1 MTRRKIILLS
11 IPIIIF
17 LIGLGGFLFLRSSY
31 FLDNLL
37 KTPLQQVIE
46 NQINEKYTAH
56 IDKLSGDIFTGIKVE
71 KFRIEERNTEKAP
84 ILSTAEIVF
93 KYNFFALLRRRFLI
107 TSLEINGP
115 EFDLRRNSE
124 GEVNLTQVLRESS
137 DKSDS
142 SFTFDIGNVSVNSGK
157 ILFADTENNI
167 QLNLPDITLKLNRN
181 PEQSK
186 HSGSIDFGRGSFSLD
201 GKKLAI
207 DTLGKKIQFSLSTD
221 SGDLKEHNLRFGNS
235 VLTISGDWADNLW
248 KLDANLRFDA
258 ADIQKF
264 LTDNL
269 QINGNGNIAIAVA
282 GTNSTLSGTI
292 IANVPKLSINR
303 IQNSIDTSEN
313 KTRQIDISDLTIDTT
328 LDLAEKPNVI
338 LNNLNMQIANGDISG
353 KGNMTFDNYSEGN
366 VIERIQHL
374 VKQPIFYF
382 CNWDISDIQ
391 LNSLLTMLVKNPPN
405 SPHIQTGILAGSA
418 ILTGDTSGNLKFDS
432 DLQVL
437 DISLFVE
444 SKSEQIFLQ
453 DSSLNCTITSD
464 PKNGSNIIVDGMIDE
479 TTVNVSGTYESLE
492 VELRDVDFGKLFE
505 IFNSIPFKGIGRVSA
520 TINKDATAYGHVVI
534 PKASYD
540 KDYIPL
546 GHLAGDFRYQD
557 NVVFFEETYLT
568 KNGVKGDTKVA
579 IDGNVYVGNGFP
591 AEFTIIAEKLVLDD
605 EYNRIFFRQG
615 YPIDGIIVGNL
626 YLFDSLTS
634 LGGKGNFTVNSG
646 VAWDIKL
653 DPLELALDIK
663 DTSLT
668 ISDFKI
674 TSRGQLV
681 TLNTHVSK
689 KGDFE
694 FSLKNSKDKPVQLSE
709 IALAADITDF
719 PFDGKMDIH
728 LTSYLKKPNDP
739 ITEVTI
745 NVSELSFIGNPLGD
759 GYVHGLLIDSE
770 ENSPEPSYFKFTGK
784 AFEDTSSIDGIIDFS
799 NGNPYQFTIK
809 SEKIA
814 ATPILRIFHPTLEQI
829 TGTADSVVKIKGTI
843 ADLVPDKK
851 EMDASRR
858 IYPYVV
864 DILVNNTDLEFNSL
878 HFTNAKPIRI
888 KIEDDIITFSESS
901 LTVGQ
906 EQVPFIQL
914 SGTIDAKTERINFTS
929 KQNHDLTFNAFCKE
943 LGLPI
948 SGTASYLMKL
958 TGTLPKPIVD
968 VSWRI
973 PTLVWST
980 EVREIRIRHVNG
992 EFNYENDTVNIKPF
1006 SLELL
1011 DNVVQVG
1018 GILVINHDELD
1029 KSLLNLNINSD
1040 NINLIKFSD
1049 FVKNKLPAELVN
1061 RLTVGGESLVQGN
1074 VDLLLSINGNIA
1086 EPIIDIKSRSIDSQP
1101 IHLGTFG
1108 KPVIF
1113 DRIHAKAVIGSQLV
1127 HVGDIEVNGQIGDS
1141 YFQIDGETTFSR
1153 HEKDEIKYNYTVST
1167 EKLELS
1173 DFLSIYSPNSPSFNG
1188 RISATAQIS
1197 GTGFAYDRIKAT
1209 CKINE
1214 LNIHNQDIKIRNIS
1228 TVDFLINNDRITTL
1242 FPLQL
1247 TSPILDTRIDISID
1261 GPVITPNISVKWQG
1275 ELSNLLY
1282 KEYNLPMQWSGN
1294 VDYTNEQISVLT
1306 QITSNGHSLT
1316 LNGLIPFNLSLEQLD
1331 LSDRFLDAPLNV
1343 QLVGKELP
1351 LSFFPGVNAVFIE
1364 ADGVTDIDLALQG
1377 TTQNPYLNG
1386 NVFCEANKLRLNTLN
1401 QQFERVRLQ
1410 LKASEDV
1417 IEFSN
1422 FEFGVEDGTCN
1433 LRKGELQ
1440 LDGLTPKLLV
1450 IEGLTLTKYP
1460 LGSALQEIIPQDTLM
1475 DVFGNVTA
1483 SLTKMKIPFD
1493 RFLQHVEKIPIPRLV
1508 ENINFDGITQE
1519 AEAEFSVN
1527 NISLG
1532 FIALEQQYSFE
1543 NPEPIPITLNAGTF
1557 RMKGLKLE
1565 NNIPNSASDADV
1577 PLVFSCYGSWDMR
1590 GDIFANLQINNFNI
1604 STFDTFLSNE
1614 FIDSYNKRGNL
1625 STSINIT
1632 GAYASPNI
1640 SVLIEGDNLG
1650 INQAKIDEFTGE
1662 LTYHPLEKHWTI
1674 SEEKTQLRIGKNRL
1688 TCWGYIPFNI
1698 SFIEPRIEP
1707 IQEPMDV
1714 KFSLILDDLNTIRSI
1729 EPLIRSANGDAAITG
1744 TITGTQN
1751 APRLTGIGVMNVD
1764 SLSFKDTPIYF
1775 ENLESTFEFTE
1786 SEIKIDRMNG
1796 QLNGGEFAAN
1806 GNITT
1811 NWLQINGVDLSAS
1824 MRNSTFTESGKY
1836 QVTLSS
1842 DNLHLSG
1849 MLVDTKLNGDIK
1861 IHTGRYRQNWSDVL
1875 DAFTAG
1881 TVTDSDL
1888 FSYAPIL
1895 RNLTLNLGIDI
1906 PSNFRLLSSTGGTTD
1921 IEIKCSGEMTGS
1933 LQAPIFTGNLSILT
1947 GKISTFTQI
1956 FEIQE
1961 GSTITNLSDK
1971 SFDPELNLLLQ
1982 TRHPIRGVILSDGT
1996 TADFIIYVSITG
2008 ILPNGDPEKAN
2019 VEIWADPINS
2029 STTEIL
2035 TDAQILALLSPGNTF
2050 LLSFGG
2056 FTFTISPRFDQNQ
2069 GHIIAE
2075 YPLPFGN
2082 NMSIKMEGGET
2093 GELGVDL
2100 QLLERRF

>member
-46 NQINEKYTAH
+46 NQINDKYTAH

-71 KFRIEERNTEKAP
+71 KFRIEERNTEKTP
-84 ILSTAEIVF
+84 ILSTAEIVL
-93 KYNFFALLRRRFLI
+93 KYNFFGLLRRRFLV
-107 TSLEINGP
+107 TSLEINVP

-142 SFTFDIGNVSVNSGK
+142 SFTFDIANVSVNSGK

-167 QLNLPDITLKLNRN
+167 LLSLPDITLKLNRK

-201 GKKLAI
+201 GKKLSI
-207 DTLGKKIQFSLSTD
+207 DTLGKKIQFSVSTD

-235 VLTISGDWADNLW
+235 DLTISGDWADNLW

-258 ADIQKF
+258 ADIQSF
-264 LTDNL
+264 LTDDL
-269 QINGNGNIAIAVA
+269 QINGNGNIALAVA

-303 IQNSIDTSEN
+303 ILNSIDTLEN

-353 KGNMTFDNYSEGN
+353 NGNMTFDTNSEGN
-366 VIERIQHL
+366 VIERIQHF

-382 CNWDISDIQ
+382 SNWEISEIQ
-391 LNSLLTMLVKNPPN
+391 LNSLLTMFVEIPENAPQIE
-405 SPHIQTGILAGSA
+405 SGILTGSA
-418 ILTGDTSGNLKFDS
+418 LLTGDTSGNLKFDS
-432 DLQVL
+432 DLQIM
-437 DISLFVE
+437 DTSLFVVPK
-444 SKSEQIFLQ
+444 SKQIFLQ
-453 DSSLNCTITSD
+453 DSSLNCSVISGTQNESKIS
-464 PKNGSNIIVDGMIDE
+464 VDGMIDE
-479 TTVNVSGTYESLE
+479 TSVNISGTYESLE
-492 VELRDVDFGKLFE
+492 VELREVDFGKLFE
-505 IFNSIPFKGIGRVSA
+505 IFNSIPFKGIGKVSA
-520 TINKDATAYGHVVI
+520 TVNKDATAYGHVEI
-534 PKASYD
+534 PNASYD
-540 KDYIPL
+540 KDHIPL
-546 GHLAGDFRYQD
+546 GQLAGDFRYQD
-557 NVVFFEETYLT
+557 NVMFFEDTYLT
-568 KNGVKGDTKVA
+568 KKGVKGDTKVA

-605 EYNRIFFRQG
+605 EYNRIFFRQD
-615 YPIDGIIVGNL
+615 YPIDGIIIGNL

-634 LGGKGNFTVNSG
+634 LGGKGNFTVDSG

-681 TLNTHVSK
+681 TLNTYVNK

-694 FSLKNSKDKPVQLSE
+694 FSLKNSKNKPVQLAE
-709 IALAADITDF
+709 IALAADIADF

-728 LTSYLKKPNDP
+728 LTSQLKKPNGP
-739 ITEVTI
+739 STEVTI
-745 NVSELSFIGNPLGD
+745 HVSELSFDGNQLGD
-759 GYVHGLLIDSE
+759 GFVHGVLIEPE
-770 ENSPEPSYFKFTGK
+770 ENTPEPSYFQFTGN
-784 AFEDTSSIDGIIDFS
+784 AFENTSSIDGIIGIS

-829 TGTADSVVKIKGTI
+829 TGTADSVVNIKGTI

-864 DILVNNTDLEFNSL
+864 DILVNDTDLEFNSL
-878 HFTNAKPIRI
+878 HFTNAKPVRI

-901 LTVGQ
+901 LSVGQ

-929 KQNHDLTFNAFCKE
+929 KQNQDLTFNAFCKE

-958 TGTLPKPIVD
+958 TGTLPNPIVD

-980 EVREIRIRHVNG
+980 EVGEIRIRNTDG

-1006 SLELL
+1006 SMELL

-1018 GILVINHDELD
+1018 GRLTINHDELD
-1029 KSLLNLNINSD
+1029 KSLLNLNINSN
-1040 NINLIKFSD
+1040 NINLVKFSD
-1049 FVKNKLPAELVN
+1049 LVKNKLPAEIVN
-1061 RLTVGGESLVQGN
+1061 RLTVDGESLVQGN
-1074 VDLLLSINGNIA
+1074 VDLLLSVNGNIA

-1101 IHLGTFG
+1101 IHLGAFG

-1127 HVGDIEVNGQIGDS
+1127 HIEDIEVNGQIGDS
-1141 YFQIDGETTFSR
+1141 YFQIDGDTTFSR
-1153 HEKDEIKYNYTVST
+1153 LKKDEIKYNYTVST

-1173 DFLSIYSPNSPSFNG
+1173 DFLSIYSSDSPSFNG

-1197 GTGFAYDRIKAT
+1197 GTGFTYDRIKAT

-1214 LNIHNQDIKIRNIS
+1214 LTIHNQEIKIRNIS
-1228 TVDFLINNDRITTL
+1228 TVDFLIDNDRITTL

-1275 ELSNLLY
+1275 KLSNLRY
-1282 KEYNLPMQWSGN
+1282 KENNLPMLWSGN
-1294 VDYTNEQISVLT
+1294 VDYTNELISVFT

-1316 LNGLIPFNLSLEQLD
+1316 LNGLIPFNLSLKQLD
-1331 LSDRFLDAPLNV
+1331 LSDRFLDAPIHVKLI
-1343 QLVGKELP
+1343 GKELP
-1351 LSFFPGVNAVFIE
+1351 LSFFPGVDAVFLE
-1364 ADGVTDIDLALQG
+1364 ADGVADIDLALQG
-1377 TTQNPYLNG
+1377 TTQRPYFNG
-1386 NVFCEANKLRLNTLN
+1386 NVFCEASKLRLNTLN
-1401 QQFERVRLQ
+1401 QQLERVRLQ

-1440 LDGLTPKLLV
+1440 IDGLTPKLLV
-1450 IEGLTLTKYP
+1450 IEGLTLTQYP

-1475 DVFGNVTA
+1475 DMFGNVTA

-1493 RFLQHVEKIPIPRLV
+1493 RFIQHLENIPIPRLV
-1508 ENINFDGITQE
+1508 ENMNFAGITQE
-1519 AEAEFSVN
+1519 AEAEFSFN

-1532 FIALEQQYSFE
+1532 FVALEQQYSFE

-1565 NNIPNSASDADV
+1565 NNIPNPAGDGDV
-1577 PLVFSCYGSWDMR
+1577 PLVFSCYGSWDMY
-1590 GDIFANLQINNFNI
+1590 GDIFANLQINNLNI
-1604 STFDTFLSNE
+1604 STFDPFLSNE
-1614 FIDSYNKRGNL
+1614 FINSYNKRGNL
-1625 STSINIT
+1625 STTVNIT

-1640 SVLIEGDNLG
+1640 VVFVEGENLG
-1650 INQAKIDEFTGE
+1650 INQAQVDEFTGE
-1662 LTYHPLEKHWTI
+1662 LTYHPLEQHWTI
-1674 SEEKTQLRIGKNRL
+1674 SEENTQLRIGNNRL
-1688 TCWGYIPFNI
+1688 SCWGYIPFNI
-1698 SFIEPRIEP
+1698 SFIESRIEP
-1707 IQEPMDV
+1707 IQEPMDI
-1714 KFSLILDDLNTIRSI
+1714 KFSLIIDELNKLQEL
-1729 EPLIRSANGDAAITG
+1729 EPLINSAKGEVTITG

-1751 APRLTGIGVMNVD
+1751 APRLTGTGVMDVD
-1764 SLSFKDTPIYF
+1764 SLSFTDTPVYF
-1775 ENLESTFEFTE
+1775 EDLESVFEFTE
-1786 SEIKIDRMNG
+1786 SDIRIDRFIGQMNG
-1796 QLNGGEFAAN
+1796 GDFDAKGS
-1806 GNITT
+1806 ITT

-1824 MRNSTFTESGKY
+1824 MRNSTFAESGKY
-1836 QVTLSS
+1836 QITVSS

-1861 IHTGRYRQNWSDVL
+1861 IHSGQYRQNWSDVL
-1875 DAFTAG
+1875 DTFTAG

-1895 RNLTLNLGIDI
+1895 RDLTLNLGIDI
-1906 PSNFRLLSSTGGTTD
+1906 PSNFRLISSTGGTTD

-1933 LQAPIFTGNLSILT
+1933 LQAPIFTGNLSILK

-1971 SFDPELNLLLQ
+1971 SFDPELNLHLK
-1982 TRHPIRGVILSDGT
+1982 TRYPIRGVILSDGS
-1996 TADFIIYVSITG
+1996 TADFIISVFITG

-2019 VEIWADPINS
+2019 VAIRAEPINS

-2035 TDAQILALLSPGNTF
+2035 TDAQILALLSPGNAF

-2082 NMSIKMEGGET
+2082 NMSIKIEGGET